1 MGSVEVVEVSLPR
14 ETERFVRTWFSI
26 YENEPN
32 WVPPLYFERKQWFD
46 PARNP
51 YFEKARPAYFLARR
65 DGRDVGT
72 IGVSI
77 DSTYQEREKGTAFFG
92 FFEFVDDEDVAGAL
106 LGAAREWLIDQGVT
120 RAIGPF
126 NFTTNH
132 EFGLIVDGF
141 DDPPMVANP
150 WNAPWYPRVYEAIGL
165 TKAMDWYAYRCDA
178 DMPGMQKMIRVSN
191 RLLSRNE
198 DLVIRALD
206 MSRWDEDVEKVRG
219 IYRDAWE
226 QNWAHVRV
234 SDREFDFIAGGLK
247 QLIDPDLCF
256 IAEIGGQVAGISVTL
271 PDFNQVVHRMNG
283 RILPF
288 GWLHVLRKKQL
299 MDRVRV
305 FMLGISRD
313 FQSLPLGAA
322 LYAKTFEVALAKGY
336 RYGEASL
343 ILENNHRMRG
353 ALEKM
358 GAVIDKTYRNYEIVL
373 QPEAIATKEGAP

>member
-51 YFEKARPAYFLARR
+51 YFENARPAYFLARR

-77 DSTYQEREKGTAFFG
+77 DATYQEHEKGTAFFG

-106 LGAAREWLIDQGVT
+106 LGAAREWLIDQGMT

-150 WNAPWYPRVYEAIGL
+150 WNAPWYPRVYESIGL

-191 RLLSRNE
+191 RLLSRRE

-305 FMLGISRD
+305 FMLGISQD

-358 GAVIDKTYRNYEIVL
+358 GAVIDKTYRNYEVVL